1 MSRVHLV
8 ALLAIATGTLPQA
21 AMSAQDL
28 ASNTEVW
35 SQLPVPPAQPGRVGP
50 KPIVPGQYQPAPVPN
65 PNIFPPPGQAAQ
77 AGPQLSPGLFMPKD
91 RFAGDGYIPGTT
103 VQSEQERRLKPG
115 AGFNLS
121 LPLD

>member
-8 ALLAIATGTLPQA
+8 ALLVIAIATTPRA
-21 AMSAQDL
+21 AFSAQDF
-28 ASNTEVW
+28 ASNTQVW
-35 SQLPVPPAQPGRVGP
+35 AQLPVPPAPPGHIPP
-50 KPIVPGQYQPAPVPN
+50 KPIISGQYQPAPVPN
-65 PNIFPPPGQAAQ
+65 PDLFPPRGQAAQ
-77 AGPQLSPGLFMPKD
+77 SGAQLTPGLFLPKD